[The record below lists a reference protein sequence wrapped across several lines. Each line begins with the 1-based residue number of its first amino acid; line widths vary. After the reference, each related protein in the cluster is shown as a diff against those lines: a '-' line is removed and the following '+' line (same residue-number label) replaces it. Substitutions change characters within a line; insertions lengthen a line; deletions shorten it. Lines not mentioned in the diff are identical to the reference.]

1 MTSQDK
7 NFKLC
12 IIGGLGHVGLPLSIK
27 FAEKGLKV
35 CSYDINKSAIDMV
48 KKGKMPFI
56 EYGSEELLL
65 KSIKN
70 RNLVFTDNPKYI
82 SNAKIV
88 MVCIGTPIDEYLNP
102 QTQKFLDSIK
112 ALKPYLNND
121 QVIII
126 RSSIFPKTCQQ
137 ILELLG
143 GEKQWNLAYC
153 PERIVQ
159 GHAVRELE
167 ELPQIISGNTND
179 SIIVATK
186 LFGFLTPKIVH
197 AKIEEAELAKLF
209 SNAWRYIKFG
219 IANEFHMIA
228 DDYGQDYAKI
238 LKIMKKD
245 YNRNSELPMAG
256 FTAGPCLLKD
266 TMQLSTFYKNR
277 FLLGQ
282 AAMIVNEGL
291 PNHLVEN
298 LKRETDIS
306 QKTVGILGMAFKADI
321 DDIRGSLSYKL
332 RKILVFEGA
341 KVLCSDPFV
350 KDPTFLSENDLLK
363 KSDIII
369 VGAPHSSYDKL
380 VIKDKLLVDIWNI
393 IKNENLKST

>member
-1 MTSQDK
+1 MIRKDK
-7 NFKLC
+7 NFDLC
-12 IIGGLGHVGLPLSIK
+12 VIGGLGHVGLPLSIK

-35 CSYDINKSAIDMV
+35 CAYDINKSAIDMI

-65 KSIKN
+65 KNIKN
-70 RNLVFTDNPKYI
+70 KNLIFTANPKYI
-82 SNAKIV
+82 SNSKIV

-102 QTQKFLDSIK
+102 QIQKFLDSLNE
-112 ALKPYLNND
+112 LKTYFHND

-126 RSSIFPKTCQQ
+126 RSSIFPKTCRQ

-143 GEKQWNLAYC
+143 SEKKWHLAYC

-159 GHAVRELE
+159 GHAIRELE
-167 ELPQIISGNTND
+167 ELPQIVSGYTKNA
-179 SIIVATK
+179 IVGATE
-186 LFGFLTPKIVH
+186 LFTLLTPKIVN
-197 AKIEEAELAKLF
+197 AKVEEAELAKLF

-219 IANEFHMIA
+219 IANEFYMIA
-228 DDYGQDYAKI
+228 DDYGQDYSKI
-238 LKIMKKD
+238 LKIMKQD
-245 YNRNSELPMAG
+245 YNRNFELPMAG

-282 AAMIVNEGL
+282 AAMSVNEGL

-298 LKRETDIS
+298 LKREIDIS

-341 KVLCSDPFV
+341 TVLCADPFV
-350 KDPTFLSENDLLK
+350 KDSTFLPQTDLLQR
-363 KSDIII
+363 SDIII
-369 VGAPHSSYDKL
+369 VGAPHSSYAEL
-380 VIKDKLLVDIWNI
+380 VIKDKLVVDIWNI
-393 IKNENLKST
+393 IKNENLNST

>member
-1 MTSQDK
+1 MTGRDI
-7 NFKLC
+7 NFDLSV
-12 IIGGLGHVGLPLSIK
+12 IGGLGHVGLPLSIK

-35 CSYDINKSAIDMV
+35 CAYDINKSSIDQV

-56 EYGSEELLL
+56 EYGSEEVLL
-65 KSIKN
+65 KNIKN
-70 RNLVFTDNPKYI
+70 KNLIFTNNPKDI
-82 SNAKIV
+82 SKSKII

-102 QTQKFLDSIK
+102 KTEKFLD
-112 ALKPYLNND
+112 ALNKLRPYFNID

-126 RSSIFPKTCQQ
+126 RSSIFPKTCKQ

-143 GEKQWNLAYC
+143 SKKEWHLAYC

-159 GHAVRELE
+159 GHAFRELE
-167 ELPQIISGNTND
+167 ELPQIISGNTKNA
-179 SIIVATK
+179 ITKATE
-186 LFGFLTPKIVH
+186 LFSVLTTKIVH
-197 AKIEEAELAKLF
+197 ANFEEAELAKLF

-219 IANEFHMIA
+219 IANEFYMIA
-228 DDYGQDYAKI
+228 DDYGQSYSKI

-245 YNRNSELPMAG
+245 YDRNSELPMAG

-266 TMQLSTFYKNR
+266 TMQLSSFYKNR

-298 LKRETDIS
+298 LKREIDIR
-306 QKTVGILGMAFKADI
+306 QKSVGILGMAFKADI

-332 RKILVFEGA
+332 RKILAFEGA

-350 KDPTFLSENDLLK
+350 KDSTFLSEEDLLK

-369 VGAPHSSYDKL
+369 VGAPHSSYSEL
-380 VIKDKLLVDIWNI
+380 VIKDKLVVDIWNI
-393 IKNENLKST
+393 VKNENLKST